1 MKTFNQFKNDEPLTE
16 DQIIKQSTKID
27 VLEEILGT
35 DYTRFL
41 IFNYPDSTW
50 EDSYTD
56 DKIREFY
63 QYSLK
68 EEPTIGTHIV
78 DFVNVLCELDIIQP
92 DFESNLEIDDDMIT
106 EGKVG
111 RIIRKGVYL
120 SKIGSLMG
128 KLKKRSGNDK
138 LDVIGDILK
147 TMVMYQVY
155 GTK

>member
-1 MKTFNQFKNDEPLTE
+1 
-16 DQIIKQSTKID
+16 
-27 VLEEILGT
+27 
-35 DYTRFL
+35 
-41 IFNYPDSTW
+41 YPDSTW